1 MNRQVVLVVV
11 LKIIAIV
18 RVIPIGE
25 GVVVVGVVVVAL
37 FVLL

>member
-11 LKIIAIV
+11 FKIIAIV